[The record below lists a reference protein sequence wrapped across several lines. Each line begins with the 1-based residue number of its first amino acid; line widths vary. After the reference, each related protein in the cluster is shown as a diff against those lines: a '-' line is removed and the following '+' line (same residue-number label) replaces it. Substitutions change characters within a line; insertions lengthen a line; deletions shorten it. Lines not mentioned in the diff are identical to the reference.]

1 MLRQHF
7 DDFFVAD
14 GVVEVVAQFGGKGFE
29 GCALCFIGRVFQNGV
44 DAVDMG
50 TSNFGNVDCPVFPMV
65 AVAAFFDDFGVEGAF
80 DFTDFELE
88 GFLYGRGGVGC
99 TDCVAAARALAGFV
113 AFALFFCFRGD
124 FVGNGDNFH
133 FLGVF
138 AVELQLVNHR
148 VKAIV
153 VRAQGVEYLPD
164 DAVVFVFVQ
173 CVFGFY
179 TRGDNDGQDNVAL
192 LFAFGTAHNA
202 ADRLHDI
209 DLGIA
214 RGEE

>member
-1 MLRQHF
+1 MGAG
-7 DDFFVAD
+7 DFGDVA
-14 GVVEVVAQFGGKGFE
+14 
-29 GCALCFIGRVFQNGV
+29 R
-44 DAVDMG
+44 
-50 TSNFGNVDCPVFPMV
+50 PVFPMV
-65 AVAAFFDDFGVEGAF
+65 AVAAFFDDFGIEGAF
-80 DFTDFELE
+80 DFADFELE
-88 GFLYGRGGVGC
+88 GFLYGCGRGRAAYAVTYFGFVQC
-99 TDCVAAARALAGFV
+99 LVFFAAAFD
-113 AFALFFCFRGD
+113 FRGD
-124 FVGNGDNFH
+124 FVGNGNNFH